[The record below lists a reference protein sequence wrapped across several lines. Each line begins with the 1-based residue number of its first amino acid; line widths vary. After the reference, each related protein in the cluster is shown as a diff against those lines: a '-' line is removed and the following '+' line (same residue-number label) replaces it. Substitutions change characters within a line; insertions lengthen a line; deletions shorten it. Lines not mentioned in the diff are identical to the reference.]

1 MACFRTLY
9 LSGRLVLL
17 VLLTEGLASAAHVEA
32 KRPTRFDQMGFAQRK
47 AVLEQ
52 THQEESLLPDRLFK
66 LSKAF
71 LNTPYILSPLGEA
84 KGVDPDPRF
93 RIDAFD
99 CTTFVETAIV
109 LAYRNDWS
117 KAADLLDQI
126 RYNQNK
132 IDFDHRRHLITADW
146 IPKLQEEGVLSDITA
161 QVAGNRVRKIK
172 LNLSKR
178 RWQKRRIAR
187 SLDVPEEQIP
197 FGMYLLPI
205 IPLQALDEKAK
216 KIPSGTLV
224 NVVRLPS
231 RYSPVIV
238 THQGL
243 FFRDEKGRQFVRHAS
258 PVAKRVID
266 EPLANMIRR
275 YRKPRKWGV
284 AGINIQAINSLEYR
298 EKLTD
303 AQTQR

>member
-1 MACFRTLY
+1 MVRFRTLY
-9 LSGRLVLL
+9 LSGRLVLV
-17 VLLTEGLASAAHVEA
+17 VLLAEGLVSAAHSEA
-32 KRPTRFDQMGFAQRK
+32 KRPTRFDDMEFAQRK

-52 THQEESLLPDRLFK
+52 THREESLLPNRLLK
-66 LSKAF
+66 LSRAF
-71 LNTPYILSPLGEA
+71 LNTPYVLSPLGEA

-99 CTTFVETAIV
+99 CTTFVETAMV

-117 KAADLLDQI
+117 KAADLLDRL
-126 RYNQNK
+126 RYNHNK
-132 IDFDHRRHLITADW
+132 IDFNHRRHLITADW
-146 IPKLQEEGVLSDITA
+146 IPKLQKEGVLSDITA
-161 QVAGNRVRKIK
+161 QIAGNSARNIK
-172 LNLSKR
+172 LNLSKN
-178 RWQKRRIAR
+178 RWRKRRIAR
-187 SLDVPEEQIP
+187 SLNVPEQQIP
-197 FGMYLLPI
+197 FGSYSLPI
-205 IPLQALDEKAK
+205 IPLQALGKKAK
-216 KIPSGTLV
+216 QIPSGTLV

-243 FFRDEKGRQFVRHAS
+243 FFRDEKGRQFIRHAS

-266 EPLANMIRR
+266 EPLSNMIRR

-284 AGINIQAINSLEYR
+284 AGINIQAINSLEYL
-298 EKLTD
+298 EELTD